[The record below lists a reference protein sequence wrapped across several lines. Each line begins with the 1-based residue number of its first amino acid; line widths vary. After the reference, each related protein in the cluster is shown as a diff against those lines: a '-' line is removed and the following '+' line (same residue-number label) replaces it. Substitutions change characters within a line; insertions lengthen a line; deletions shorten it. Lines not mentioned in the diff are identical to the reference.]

1 MTFRAPG
8 RGSPVDFGGQAT
20 KVQEE
25 LSHEDRMAL
34 AQMEE
39 SKAEQDKLLDEIGV
53 VVGNL
58 GVLAT
63 GIGEVRSLVPL
74 GRLSPAPG

>member
-1 MTFRAPG
+1 M
-8 RGSPVDFGGQAT
+8 DFGGQAT

>member
-1 MTFRAPG
+1 MCCCAA
-8 RGSPVDFGGQAT
+8 RGSPASFDGQAT

-39 SKAEQDKLLDEIGV
+39 SKAEQDKLLDQIGV
-53 VVGNL
+53 VVTNL

-63 GIGEVRSLVPL
+63 GIGEVLRCTSRSSSHLAQL
-74 GRLSPAPG
+74 